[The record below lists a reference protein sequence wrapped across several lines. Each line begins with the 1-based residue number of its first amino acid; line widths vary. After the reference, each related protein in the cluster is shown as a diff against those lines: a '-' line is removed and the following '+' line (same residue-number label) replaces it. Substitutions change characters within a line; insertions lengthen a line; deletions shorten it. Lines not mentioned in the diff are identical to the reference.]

1 MVQGNWTPC
10 LEFSE
15 PAQAYVSNENTVR
28 FGAVSS
34 GYYDNRCERWEGGGR
49 GVRGAAGG
57 GDLCSRAHPLTHP
70 LPLPPPPRLDHVEAA
85 HVRLHRRLPGA
96 G

>member
-49 GVRGAAGG
+49 TQAQQNRAPRPPGALEGG
-57 GDLCSRAHPLTHP
+57 GEPGGGRT
-70 LPLPPPPRLDHVEAA
+70 
-85 HVRLHRRLPGA
+85 VRRGGR
-96 G
+96 